1 MWTDKNGAKVGV
13 YGPNTKDLYTQTT
26 DPHDEATFTQ
36 QGSCSGHF
44 RNFTAIL
51 SKLHDQTVCVLID
64 VCVLDVLL
72 KG

>member
-51 SKLHDQTVCVLID
+51 SKLHDQNRLRSRCLRPRCFTDL
-64 VCVLDVLL
+64 
-72 KG
+72 